1 MWAVDLYST
10 PTSND
15 LSTPSSTITHYT
27 TLDNDTK
34 ITMSD
39 SRKSNANGC
48 KSRFSLLSLLPA
60 RHPPLVIS
68 HPAPPLPTQQVH
80 RGLPELR
87 TNKTRIE
94 SSYGLTDDVSHYSPG
109 DKQGSKKWTAPES
122 PVSPVRR
129 KHRPPPLDLSKTRR
143 HFPTV
148 KGVTLVR
155 EVSPPPVVSSPGS
168 PTEAKGSLPK
178 RDQSLPIVRGPTD
191 LKKSSSKVGQLFKG
205 SENNILN
212 SNNNVEKKP
221 SRALKPKPSAHDT
234 YDFVSLESEH
244 QYPSWKGGKVDIRP
258 GEHIPAD
265 LVGLRKETQR
275 GIKPSRSVPGLA
287 RKDNM
292 TPSPD
297 GDQYES
303 VLHNVLLTPTYFAP
317 STASKSTTDLVGGKD
332 RSKRQTLLDRA
343 SRWGRDVLG
352 SVPAVGG
359 SLAQY
364 GRSNHDR
371 AREEREMDEVRFKKS
386 RVPVPDITP
395 TRTRRERALSSASSL
410 STPSPAIRGVV
421 GTPYRRSPAW
431 TNMREREESIGFDRG
446 TDIKDESTGTNGKR
460 PLVGINSSW
469 QADGK
474 RSVSVSEAW
483 REKKKKEQD
492 IKRKRLMW
500 RVSHL
505 PLPRSVDR

>member
-1 MWAVDLYST
+1 
-10 PTSND
+10 
-15 LSTPSSTITHYT
+15 
-27 TLDNDTK
+27 
-34 ITMSD
+34 MSD
-39 SRKSNANGC
+39 SRKSYANGF

-68 HPAPPLPTQQVH
+68 HPAPPIPTQQVH

-94 SSYGLTDDVSHYSPG
+94 SSYGLRDDVSHYSA
-109 DKQGSKKWTAPES
+109 DDNKGSRKWVGPDS
-122 PVSPVRR
+122 PVSPVRP

-155 EVSPPPVVSSPGS
+155 EVSPPPMVSSPTS
-168 PTEAKGSLPK
+168 PTQLKGSLPK
-178 RDQSLPIVRGPTD
+178 RDQSLPVVRGPAD
-191 LKKSSSKVGQLFKG
+191 LQKSSSSKVGQLFKG
-205 SENNILN
+205 S
-212 SNNNVEKKP
+212 NNNNEKIETKLTP
-221 SRALKPKPSAHDT
+221 KPKASAHDT

-244 QYPSWKGGKVDIRP
+244 QYPSWTGGKVDIRP

-265 LVGLRKETQR
+265 LVGHRKDTPQR

-287 RKDNM
+287 RKDSSM
-292 TPSPD
+292 APSPD

-317 STASKSTTDLVGGKD
+317 STASKSTTDLVSGKD
-332 RSKRQTLLDRA
+332 RSNRQTLLDRA

-371 AREEREMDEVRFKKS
+371 TRDEREMDEVRFKKS
-386 RVPVPDITP
+386 RVPVPDLTP
-395 TRTRRERALSSASSL
+395 TRTRRERAMSSASSL

-431 TNMREREESIGFDRG
+431 ANMREREESIGFDRAR
-446 TDIKDESTGTNGKR
+446 DIKDESGGTNGKR
-460 PLVGINSSW
+460 PLVGINVSW

-500 RVSHL
+500 RVS
-505 PLPRSVDR
+505 PLLLSHALWR